1 MSFFRLFRLFF
12 SAFSCAFMLIGCT
25 GNSGKDNPVPR
36 VDTAA
41 LPQAANDISLPG
53 GFSEQ
58 RDLRF
63 DSAFVSTFLS
73 RYPAFRTFEPRI
85 RQFYRGRNFA
95 YAWFDGNGMI
105 EQGSN
110 LYNKIINIREEGLP
124 VKLLYTAEFENAI
137 QQSASTSEN
146 KPDTTAELMLTAQ
159 YFFYAQHVWTGLG
172 IKGMQAVN
180 WDLPHKKLSYEAL
193 LDSLLEVPSSRFMT
207 TEPIY
212 PQYAQLKEVLKKYRA
227 IEESGGWPIIKAERS
242 FYRKGDSGLALA
254 VVRRRLFASGEF
266 MGDTASFVFDDALES
281 AVKDFQQRNG
291 LKEDGVISA
300 AVLKELNFPVA
311 KRIEQL
317 VVNMERCRWL
327 PVAIRN
333 NYIVIN
339 IPEYKFH
346 AFEQDSLAWSMN
358 VVVGTELNKTAIF
371 NGLIQTV
378 VFSPY
383 WNVPTSIM
391 QKETLPAIRR
401 DKNYMAR
408 NHMEWNGN
416 AIRQVP
422 GPWNA
427 LGRVKFL
434 FPNSHSIYLHDTQA
448 KSLFGL
454 DKRAF
459 SHGCIRVAEP
469 KRLAEYLLRFQPE
482 WTSDKIDAAMKSGK
496 EQFVKINKPVP
507 VYIAYFT
514 AWVDRKGRVNFR
526 DDVYKRDSRLAKMLF
541 ENSAP

>member
-1 MSFFRLFRLFF
+1 
-12 SAFSCAFMLIGCT
+12 
-25 GNSGKDNPVPR
+25 
-36 VDTAA
+36 
-41 LPQAANDISLPG
+41 
-53 GFSEQ
+53 
-58 RDLRF
+58 
-63 DSAFVSTFLS
+63 
-73 RYPAFRTFEPRI
+73 
-85 RQFYRGRNFA
+85 
-95 YAWFDGNGMI
+95 
-105 EQGSN
+105 
-110 LYNKIINIREEGLP
+110 
-124 VKLLYTAEFENAI
+124 
-137 QQSASTSEN
+137 
-146 KPDTTAELMLTAQ
+146 
-159 YFFYAQHVWTGLG
+159 
-172 IKGMQAVN
+172 
-180 WDLPHKKLSYEAL
+180 
-193 LDSLLEVPSSRFMT
+193 MT

-212 PQYAQLKEVLKKYRA
+212 PQYAQLKAVLKKYRA
-227 IEESGGWPIIKAERS
+227 IEEAGGWPIIKADRS
-242 FYRKGDSGLALA
+242 FYRKGDSSLALA

-291 LKEDGVISA
+291 LKEDGVIST

-416 AIRQVP
+416 GIRKVP

-482 WTSDKIDAAMKSGK
+482 WTSDKIDAAMNSGK

-526 DDVYKRDSRLAKMLF
+526 DDVYRRDSRLAKMLF